1 MNRESVWQ
9 EAYKWLCQQRKN
21 APADSDVWHLRFH
34 WERDG
39 DALRQRVEQGEY
51 RLKPMRVV
59 KRLSD
64 NPIAMWDADDALV
77 LKWVA
82 LQIQDVMPV
91 HPKCHHV
98 KGAGVQYSRREV
110 KTALDSGEYKFV
122 CRTDIRGYYQH
133 MQKKQL
139 NALVQKW
146 VKDPILRDL
155 VEQFIAYTVEYGGEF
170 HTPVSGIS
178 RGCALS
184 PLLGASLLFHVD
196 EMFAEKTDLFYARY
210 MDDFLVLSKKRWP
223 LRRAIR
229 MLNEQMNAGS
239 FTLHPDK
246 TQTGRVKKGFDWLG
260 LWFGE
265 EGIRRSPRSLQTRA
279 NKIFRLYEQ
288 QRVHA
293 GTCFFA
299 QTRRLTF
306 AVATALSFTLAP
318 AHGVLIDFGEVNPYD
333 SSASRRGTLL
343 NPFLASP
350 DMTFTVNDYGAGQ
363 RCTDDPYPLPTV
375 SSPGGMCFRMSAMS
389 TRALL
394 YPVRL
399 APGRVNTIPGGVDP
413 NITYDLI
420 ELTQGRTWGGFFT
433 TGPREETIATVHAFR
448 NGVEQWSE
456 DVRASYTIVQPPCDI
471 PDKQIDLGTMSS
483 SGIRSSTDFGIQL
496 EVNCPT
502 NVNTN
507 SLWFTFSSPSR
518 DGGYLTD
525 MNGGNLRM
533 SVYSDYAGTTNVL
546 NTTEIRGL
554 LRNGANQIPLRA
566 VLLGERNPTIGPF
579 RFLLDVDV
587 VYH

>member
-64 NPIAMWDADDALV
+64 DPIAMWDADDALV

-133 MQKKQL
+133 MQKNQL

-146 VKDPILRDL
+146 VKEPILRDL

-318 AHGVLIDFGEVNPYD
+318 AHGILIDLGEVNPYGNPPRTARAMLPTPIAA
-333 SSASRRGTLL
+333 SADT
-343 NPFLASP
+343 
-350 DMTFTVNDYGAGQ
+350 TFTVDTFGIGQ
-363 RCTDDPYPLPTV
+363 LCTTNPRSDTREIAT
-375 SSPGGMCFRMSAMS
+375 PGGLCFIMSAENS
-389 TRALL
+389 QGTPSVAISLRPGPNTSRD
-394 YPVRL
+394 YPGISLNRIRL
-399 APGRVNTIPGGVDP
+399 DDFGYAH
-413 NITYDLI
+413 
-420 ELTQGRTWGGFFT
+420 GGFFT
-433 TGPREETIATVHAFR
+433 AGPREETVAIIHAFSG
-448 NGVEQWSE
+448 GVPQWSE
-456 DVRASYTIVQPPCDI
+456 PVRASYTVVQPPCDI
-471 PDKQIDLGTMSS
+471 PDKQINLGPFSDSDL
-483 SGIRSSTDFGIQL
+483 RSHNKVFDIQL
-496 EVNCPT
+496 EVNCPVT
-502 NVNTN
+502 DTYDL
-507 SLWFTFSSPSR
+507 SFFFSSPSR
-518 DGGYLTD
+518 AGGNLTD
-525 MNGGNLRM
+525 MNGGNVTM
-533 SVYSDYAGTTNVL
+533 SLYSGNTNVFD
-546 NTTEIRGL
+546 IRGRNGL
-554 LRNGANQIPLRA
+554 LRDGANHIPLQA
-566 VLLGERNPTIGPF
+566 VLSSRGNYPTVGPF
-579 RFLLDVDV
+579 QFVIDVDV